1 MTIRTQLL
9 VGSAFEAGKVHREQ
23 VLNPR
28 TGALIVEV
36 PEASS
41 AQADRAVAAARK
53 PFVHW
58 SRTTLAGRSAAL
70 LRIADRIA
78 AEADAFAAL
87 EALNCGKPI
96 NAALNDEIPAVMD
109 CNPFFAGAVR
119 GQTGAIAGA
128 YLAGHTPMVGRDAVG
143 VIASIAPWNHPL
155 TMMAW

>member
-23 VLNPR
+23 MLNPR

-53 PFVHW
+53 PFAHW

-78 AEADAFAAL
+78 AR
-87 EALNCGKPI
+87 
-96 NAALNDEIPAVMD
+96 PARLRARIW
-109 CNPFFAGAVR
+109 PGTPRWSGAMR
-119 GQTGAIAGA
+119 WG
-128 YLAGHTPMVGRDAVG
+128 
-143 VIASIAPWNHPL
+143 
-155 TMMAW
+155 